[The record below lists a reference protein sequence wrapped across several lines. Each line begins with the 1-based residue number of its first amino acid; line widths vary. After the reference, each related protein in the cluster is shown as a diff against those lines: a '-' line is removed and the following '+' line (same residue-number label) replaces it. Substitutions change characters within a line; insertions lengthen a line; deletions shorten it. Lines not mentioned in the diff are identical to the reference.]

1 MNDNLKKWNDP
12 VGVDEFSGRKFDLFE
27 QPLVN
32 QPGECWEYGTGIDW
46 VGLIVE
52 RVSGLSLD
60 AYFQKFILEP
70 LGAENITFTPTRA
83 MKDKLVFMHDRG
95 IDGSISIGQHGHL
108 LRHALL
114 EPSEEA
120 KGRIVHSG
128 GAGCF
133 GPTGSYCGK
142 FLDNWEEISCG
153 NSFRYQGVCK
163 FTKHS

>member
-1 MNDNLKKWNDP
+1 
-12 VGVDEFSGRKFDLFE
+12 VDEFAGRWFDLFE

-32 QPGECWEYGTGIDW
+32 QPGERWEYGTGIDW

-83 MKDKLVFMHDRG
+83 MKDKLVFMHSREP
-95 IDGSISIGQHGHL
+95 DGTISIRQHGHL
-108 LRHALL
+108 LRQALL
-114 EPSEEA
+114 EPSEKTE
-120 KGRIVHSG
+120 GRILHSG

-133 GPTGSYCGK
+133 GPSGSYCGR
-142 FLDNWEEISCG
+142 FLSNCRDISRGDPFDTRRGIRLLKHLDDNR
-153 NSFRYQGVCK
+153 NSD
-163 FTKHS
+163 HPS